1 MIALGYYGAEVYD
14 ISMPFPTGPLGF
26 AKSRAT
32 IRENPG
38 KIGVLGATK
47 RAEVELSSTSAHFVV
62 PSNHCTFPEVGHL
75 VRRPG
80 RWWALQMR
88 RLSPHAVVGYGHR
101 VMRRRAVDGVAMA
114 ACIARRLD
122 H

>member
-14 ISMPFPTGPLGF
+14 ISMPFPTGPPGF

-47 RAEVELSSTSAHFVV
+47 RAEVELRAKW
-62 PSNHCTFPEVGHL
+62 VG
-75 VRRPG
+75 RPG
-80 RWWALQMR
+80 RFRQFPFGVQCLLQHAWARIEVALVP
-88 RLSPHAVVGYGHR
+88 PHEIAIQLVPYQFPPWEGHSFL
-101 VMRRRAVDGVAMA
+101 A
-114 ACIARRLD
+114 A
-122 H
+122 

>member
-47 RAEVELSSTSAHFVV
+47 RAEVELSVRHDSSEVPHGITLGATERRRRRGTASRWQRASCCRDHRATRGWGICRYQRTCRSRSAGE
-62 PSNHCTFPEVGHL
+62 PGL
-75 VRRPG
+75 RGPG
-80 RWWALQMR
+80 R
-88 RLSPHAVVGYGHR
+88 
-101 VMRRRAVDGVAMA
+101 
-114 ACIARRLD
+114 
-122 H
+122 